1 MEDPKRFADAFNY
14 LAFDGEQVVKA
25 ELLTEAD
32 VTELGIIMNQEK
44 TEFVQKFRDIL
55 KQCIVKEDDKY
66 AYLLMGIEN
75 HTDIHYALPVK
86 NMIYDALNYGK
97 QVANRAKE
105 HKIEKDLHDDEFLSG
120 FSKTDKLKPI
130 ITLVIYFGTSEW
142 DAPRSL
148 KEMFTDVSEQIL
160 QFVPDYKVNLIV
172 PKEIKD
178 FSKFHTDLGKVM
190 KYIAVADQKE
200 FLNAVALEEEY
211 QDVNRET
218 ARLLKE
224 VVGVKV
230 KMKEK
235 EEVNMCK
242 ALRDMTDEA
251 REEGRMQV
259 AKEVILL
266 CREFGKT
273 DDEIMNRLVVKLEIP
288 KEKAEELCS
297 LF

>member
-14 LAFDGEQVVKA
+14 LAFDG
-25 ELLTEAD
+25 
-32 VTELGIIMNQEK
+32 
-44 TEFVQKFRDIL
+44 
-55 KQCIVKEDDKY
+55 
-66 AYLLMGIEN
+66 
-75 HTDIHYALPVK
+75 
-86 NMIYDALNYGK
+86 
-97 QVANRAKE
+97 
-105 HKIEKDLHDDEFLSG
+105 
-120 FSKTDKLKPI
+120 
-130 ITLVIYFGTSEW
+130 
-142 DAPRSL
+142 
-148 KEMFTDVSEQIL
+148 EQIL